1 MIILLYKRKKIIKR
15 RLLKMKATKVTHFG
29 IARKIVANMTAESWE
44 TIPHISYIYEP
55 EVSDF
60 LNVVK
65 ELNASGKFP
74 VKITVNTI
82 VLKALAEAFKAAP
95 QLNAH
100 IKFNRK
106 LVRGEV
112 TQWDEI
118 HAGMTWI
125 LPNGEMMTIN
135 LHDIG
140 NKSLVELT
148 EYIADVSR
156 KIGNT
161 DLTEVM
167 FSVSFNDTIEK
178 LKRGHILQAILRLFG
193 AKTGKHKIKTLSG
206 QAKKDYYAIPESDR
220 LTAAD
225 IKQGTV
231 TVSNIGS
238 VTRGIPGRVALLSI
252 IPPQIFVA
260 CIGSIMK
267 KPVVKQD
274 ENGNDVIVIGNE
286 MPIDLVFDHRAVD
299 FGDLVPFIQR
309 LEDIFKNPEQ
319 MYNW

>member
-1 MIILLYKRKKIIKR
+1 
-15 RLLKMKATKVTHFG
+15 MKATKVTEFG
-29 IARKIVANMTAESWE
+29 IQRKIVANMTSESWE

-55 EVSDF
+55 EISKF
-60 LNVVK
+60 LDVVK

-74 VKITVNTI
+74 VKITINTI
-82 VLKALAEAFKAAP
+82 MLKALSEAFKAAP

-106 LVRGEV
+106 LVRGTITEF
-112 TQWDEI
+112 DEI
-118 HAGMTWI
+118 HASMTWI

-148 EYIADVSR
+148 EYIADVGR
-156 KIGNT
+156 RIGNT

-167 FSVSFNDTIEK
+167 FSVSLQDTLEK
-178 LKRGHILQAILRLFG
+178 LKKGKLMNAIYRLIG
-193 AKTGKHKIKTLSG
+193 SKTGKNKVKTLSG
-206 QAKKDYYAIPESDR
+206 QAKKDYYAIPEKDR
-220 LTAAD
+220 LTKED

-231 TVSNIGS
+231 TISNIGS
-238 VTRGIPGRVALLSI
+238 VTRDIPGRVAMLSI

-260 CIGSIMK
+260 CIGSVTK
-267 KPVVKQD
+267 RPVVKQD
-274 ENGNDVIVIGNE
+274 ENGNDYVAVGQE
-286 MPIDLVFDHRAVD
+286 MPIDLVFDHRALD
-299 FGDLVPFIQR
+299 FGDLVPFINK

>member
-1 MIILLYKRKKIIKR
+1 
-15 RLLKMKATKVTHFG
+15 MKATKVTHFG
-29 IARKIVANMTAESWE
+29 IQRKIVANMTAESWE
-44 TIPHISYIYEP
+44 TIPHISYVYEP
-55 EVSDF
+55 EVSKFMDI
-60 LNVVK
+60 VK
-65 ELNASGKFP
+65 ELNESGKFP

-82 VLKALAEAFKAAP
+82 MLKALSEAFKEAP

-100 IKFNRK
+100 IKFDRK
-106 LVRGEV
+106 LVRGEI
-112 TQWDEI
+112 TEWDEI

-148 EYIADVSR
+148 EYIADVAR

-178 LKRGHILQAILRLFG
+178 LKKGKIKQAVLRLIG
-193 AKTGKHKIKTLSG
+193 AKTGKHKIKTLKG
-206 QAKKDYYAIPESDR
+206 KAKKEYNAIPETDR
-220 LTAAD
+220 LTAYD

-231 TVSNIGS
+231 TISNIGS
-238 VTRGIPGRVALLSI
+238 ITRGIPGHASLLSI
-252 IPPQIFVA
+252 IPPQVFVV
-260 CIGSIMK
+260 CIGSANK
-267 KPVVKQD
+267 QPVVKQD
-274 ENGNDVIVIGNE
+274 ENGNDIIAVGQV
-286 MPIDLVFDHRAVD
+286 MPINLVFDHRALD
-299 FGDLVPFIQR
+299 FGDLVPFIKK

>member
-1 MIILLYKRKKIIKR
+1 
-15 RLLKMKATKVTHFG
+15 MKATKVTEFG
-29 IARKIVANMTAESWE
+29 IQRKIVANMTSESWE

-55 EVSDF
+55 EISKF
-60 LNVVK
+60 LDVVK

-74 VKITVNTI
+74 VKITINTI
-82 VLKALAEAFKAAP
+82 MLKALSEAFKAAP
-95 QLNAH
+95 RLNAH

-106 LVRGEV
+106 LVRGTITEF
-112 TQWDEI
+112 DEI
-118 HAGMTWI
+118 HASMTWI

-148 EYIADVSR
+148 EYIADVGR
-156 KIGNT
+156 RIGNT

-167 FSVSFNDTIEK
+167 FSVSLQDTLEK
-178 LKRGHILQAILRLFG
+178 LKKGKLMNAIYRLIG
-193 AKTGKHKIKTLSG
+193 SKTGKNKVKTLSG
-206 QAKKDYYAIPESDR
+206 QAKKDYYAIPEKDR
-220 LTAAD
+220 LTKDD

-231 TVSNIGS
+231 TISNIGS
-238 VTRGIPGRVALLSI
+238 VTRNIPGRVAMLSI
-252 IPPQIFVA
+252 IPPQIFV
-260 CIGSIMK
+260 CCMGSIIK

-274 ENGNDVIVIGNE
+274 ENGNDIIAIGNE
-286 MPIDLVFDHRAVD
+286 LPIDLVFDHRAVD
-299 FGDLVPFIQR
+299 FGDLLPFIQR

>member
-1 MIILLYKRKKIIKR
+1 
-15 RLLKMKATKVTHFG
+15 MKATKVTNFG
-29 IARKIVANMTAESWE
+29 IQRKIVANMTSESWE

-55 EVSDF
+55 EVSKF
-60 LNVVK
+60 LEVVK
-65 ELNASGKFP
+65 ELNESGKFP
-74 VKITVNTI
+74 VKLTVNT
-82 VLKALAEAFKAAP
+82 VMLKALTEAFKAAP

-106 LVRGEV
+106 LVRGTV
-112 TQWDEI
+112 TEWDEI

-140 NKSLVELT
+140 NKNLVELT
-148 EYIADVSR
+148 EYIADVGR
-156 KIGNT
+156 RIGNT

-167 FSVSFNDTIEK
+167 FSVSLNDTLEK
-178 LKRGHILQAILRLFG
+178 LKKGKIMNAIYRLFG
-193 AKTGKHKIKTLSG
+193 AKTGKNKIKTLSG

-220 LTAAD
+220 LTAYD

-231 TVSNIGS
+231 TISNIGS
-238 VTRGIPGRVALLSI
+238 ITRGIPGHAALLSI
-252 IPPQIFVA
+252 IPPQIFVV
-260 CIGSIMK
+260 CIGSAIK

-274 ENGNDVIVIGNE
+274 ENGNYIIVVGQE

-299 FGDLVPFIQR
+299 FGDLVPFIKR
-309 LEDIFKNPEQ
+309 LEDVFKNPEQ

>member
-1 MIILLYKRKKIIKR
+1 
-15 RLLKMKATKVTHFG
+15 MKATKVTHFG
-29 IARKIVANMTAESWE
+29 IQRKIVANMTSESWE
-44 TIPHISYIYEP
+44 TIPHISYVYEP

-60 LNVVK
+60 LKVVK
-65 ELNASGKFP
+65 ELNESGKFP

-82 VLKALAEAFKAAP
+82 MLKALTEAFKAAP

-100 IKFNRK
+100 IDFNRK
-106 LVRGEV
+106 LVRGEI
-112 TQWDEI
+112 TEWDEI

-140 NKSLVELT
+140 NKNLVELT

-167 FSVSFNDTIEK
+167 FSVSFNDTIDK
-178 LKRGHILQAILRLFG
+178 LKKGKIKQAVLRLIG
-193 AKTGKHKIKTLSG
+193 AKTGKYKIKTLSG
-206 QAKKDYYAIPESDR
+206 KAKKEYYSIPETDR
-220 LTAAD
+220 LTAYD

-231 TVSNIGS
+231 TISNIGS
-238 VTRGIPGRVALLSI
+238 ITRGIPGHAALLSI
-252 IPPQIFVA
+252 IPPQIFVV
-260 CIGSIMK
+260 CIGSAIK

-274 ENGNDVIVIGNE
+274 ENGNDIIVVGQE
-286 MPIDLVFDHRAVD
+286 MPISLVFDHRAVD
-299 FGDLVPFIQR
+299 FGDVAPFVRR
-309 LEDIFKNPEQ
+309 LEEIFKNPEQ

>member
-1 MIILLYKRKKIIKR
+1 
-15 RLLKMKATKVTHFG
+15 MKAIKETHFG
-29 IARKIVANMTAESWE
+29 IARKIVANMTTESWE
-44 TIPHISYIYEP
+44 TIPHSSFIYEP
-55 EVSDF
+55 EVSKF
-60 LNVVK
+60 LDVLK
-65 ELNASGKFP
+65 QLNESGKFP
-74 VKITVNTI
+74 VKLTVNT
-82 VLKALAEAFKAAP
+82 VMLKALTEAFKAAP

-100 IKFNRK
+100 IDFNRK
-106 LVRGEV
+106 LVRGKV
-112 TQWDEI
+112 TEYDEI
-118 HAGMTWI
+118 HAGMTWV

-156 KIGNT
+156 RIGNT

-178 LKRGHILQAILRLFG
+178 LKKGKIKQAVLRLFG

-206 QAKKDYYAIPESDR
+206 KAKKEYYAIPESDR
-220 LTAAD
+220 LTADD

-231 TVSNIGS
+231 TISNIGS
-238 VTRGIPGRVALLSI
+238 ITRGIPGHASLLSI
-252 IPPQIFVA
+252 IPPQIFVV
-260 CIGSIMK
+260 CIGSAIK

-274 ENGNDVIVIGNE
+274 ENGNDIIVVGQE

-299 FGDLVPFIQR
+299 FGEVAPFVRR
-309 LEDIFKNPEQ
+309 LEEIFKNPEE

>member
-1 MIILLYKRKKIIKR
+1 
-15 RLLKMKATKVTHFG
+15 MKETKVSHFG
-29 IARKIVANMTAESWE
+29 IQRKIVANMTSESWE
-44 TIPHISYIYEP
+44 TIPHISYVYEP
-55 EVSDF
+55 EVSRF
-60 LNVVK
+60 LEVIK
-65 ELNASGKFP
+65 ELNESGKFP
-74 VKITVNTI
+74 VKLTVNT
-82 VLKALAEAFKAAP
+82 VMLKALTEAFKAAP

-100 IKFNRK
+100 IDFNRK
-106 LVRGEV
+106 LVRGKV
-112 TQWDEI
+112 TEYDEI
-118 HAGMTWI
+118 HAGMTWV

-148 EYIADVSR
+148 NYIADVSR
-156 KIGNT
+156 RIGNT

-178 LKRGHILQAILRLFG
+178 LKKGKIKQAVLRLFG

-206 QAKKDYYAIPESDR
+206 KAKKEYYAIPESDR
-220 LTAAD
+220 LTADD

-231 TVSNIGS
+231 TISNIGS
-238 VTRGIPGRVALLSI
+238 ITRGIPGHASLLSI
-252 IPPQIFVA
+252 IPPQIFVV
-260 CIGSIMK
+260 CIGSAIK

-274 ENGNDVIVIGNE
+274 ENGNDIIVVGQE

-299 FGDLVPFIQR
+299 FGEVAPFVRR
-309 LEDIFKNPEQ
+309 LEEIFKNPEE

>member
-1 MIILLYKRKKIIKR
+1 
-15 RLLKMKATKVTHFG
+15 MKVTKETHFG
-29 IARKIVANMTAESWE
+29 IQRKIVANMTSESWE
-44 TIPHISYIYEP
+44 TIPHISYVYEP
-55 EVSDF
+55 EVSKF
-60 LNVVK
+60 LETIK
-65 ELNASGKFP
+65 ELNESDKFS
-74 VKITVNTI
+74 VKLTVNT
-82 VLKALAEAFKAAP
+82 VMLKALCEAFKAAP

-100 IKFNRK
+100 IDFNRK
-106 LVRGEV
+106 LVRGRVMEF
-112 TQWDEI
+112 DEI

-140 NKSLVELT
+140 NKNLVELT

-156 KIGNT
+156 RIGNT

-178 LKRGHILQAILRLFG
+178 LKKGKIKQAVLRLFG

-206 QAKKDYYAIPESDR
+206 QAKKDYYAIPETDR
-220 LTAAD
+220 LTAND

-231 TVSNIGS
+231 TISNIGS
-238 VTRGIPGRVALLSI
+238 ITRGIPGHAALLSI
-252 IPPQIFVA
+252 IPPQIFVV
-260 CIGSIMK
+260 CIGSAIK

-274 ENGNDVIVIGNE
+274 ENGNDIIVVGQE
-286 MPIDLVFDHRAVD
+286 MPISLVFDHRAVD
-299 FGDLVPFIQR
+299 FGEVAPFVRR
-309 LEDIFKNPEQ
+309 LEEIFKNPEE

>member
-1 MIILLYKRKKIIKR
+1 
-15 RLLKMKATKVTHFG
+15 MKETKVTHFG
-29 IARKIVANMTAESWE
+29 IQRKIVANMTSESWE
-44 TIPHISYIYEP
+44 TIPHISYVYEP
-55 EVSDF
+55 EVSRF
-60 LNVVK
+60 LEVIK
-65 ELNASGKFP
+65 ELNESGKFP
-74 VKITVNTI
+74 VKLTVNT
-82 VLKALAEAFKAAP
+82 VMLKALTEAFKAAP

-100 IKFNRK
+100 IEFNRK
-106 LVRGEV
+106 LVRGKV
-112 TQWDEI
+112 TEFDEI
-118 HAGMTWI
+118 HAGMTWV

-148 EYIADVSR
+148 NYIADVSR
-156 KIGNT
+156 RIGNT

-178 LKRGHILQAILRLFG
+178 LKKGKIKQAVLRLFG

-206 QAKKDYYAIPESDR
+206 KAKKEYYAIPESDR
-220 LTAAD
+220 LTADD

-231 TVSNIGS
+231 TISNIGS
-238 VTRGIPGRVALLSI
+238 ITRGIPGHASLLSI
-252 IPPQIFVA
+252 IPPQIFVV
-260 CIGSIMK
+260 CIGSAIK

-274 ENGNDVIVIGNE
+274 ENGNDIIVVGQE

-299 FGDLVPFIQR
+299 FGEVAPFVRR
-309 LEDIFKNPEQ
+309 LEEIFKNPEE

>member
-1 MIILLYKRKKIIKR
+1 
-15 RLLKMKATKVTHFG
+15 MKPVKTTHFG
-29 IARKIVANMTAESWE
+29 IQRKIVANMTSESWE

-55 EVSDF
+55 EVSKF
-60 LNVVK
+60 IETVK
-65 ELNASGKFP
+65 ELNNSGKTP
-74 VKITVNTI
+74 IKITVNT
-82 VLKALAEAFKAAP
+82 VMLKALAEAFKAAP

-106 LVRGEV
+106 LVRGSV
-112 TQWDEI
+112 TEFDEI

-148 EYIADVSR
+148 EYIADVGR
-156 KIGNT
+156 RIGNT

-167 FSVSFNDTIEK
+167 FSVSLNDTLEK
-178 LKRGHILQAILRLFG
+178 LKKGRLINAIYRLVG
-193 AKTGKHKIKTLSG
+193 AKTGKHRIKTLSG
-206 QAKKDYYAIPESDR
+206 QAKKDYYSIPESDR
-220 LTAAD
+220 LTKED

-231 TVSNIGS
+231 TISNIGS
-238 VTRGIPGRVALLSI
+238 LTRGIPGRVGLLAI
-252 IPPQIFVA
+252 IPPQVFVA
-260 CIGSIMK
+260 CIGAANK

-274 ENGNDVIVIGNE
+274 ENGNDYIAIGTE

-299 FGDLVPFIQR
+299 FAEVLPFIKR
-309 LEDIFKNPEQ
+309 LEEIFKNPEE

>member
-1 MIILLYKRKKIIKR
+1 
-15 RLLKMKATKVTHFG
+15 MKPTKVKHFG
-29 IARKIVANMTAESWE
+29 IARKIVANMTSESWE
-44 TIPHISYIYEP
+44 TIPHTSYIYEP
-55 EVSDF
+55 EVTDF
-60 LNVVK
+60 MNVVK
-65 ELNASGKFP
+65 DMNASGKFP
-74 VKITVNTI
+74 VKLTVNT
-82 VLKALAEAFKAAP
+82 VMLKALAEAFKAAP

-106 LVRGEV
+106 LVRGVV
-112 TQWDEI
+112 TEWDEI

-140 NKSLVELT
+140 NKSLVELA

-161 DLTEVM
+161 DMTEVM
-167 FSVSFNDTIEK
+167 FEVSLNDTLEK
-178 LKRGHILQAILRLFG
+178 LKKGKVMNAIYRLFG

-206 QAKKDYYAIPESDR
+206 QAKKDYYSIPETDR
-220 LTAAD
+220 LTKYD

-231 TVSNIGS
+231 TISNVGTL
-238 VTRGIPGRVALLSI
+238 TRGVNGRVALLSI
-252 IPPQIFVA
+252 IPPQVFV
-260 CIGSIMK
+260 CCMGSIMK

-286 MPIDLVFDHRAVD
+286 LPIDLVFDHRAVD
-299 FGDLVPFIQR
+299 FGEVVPFINR
-309 LEDIFKNPEQ
+309 LEDIFRNPGQ

>member
-1 MIILLYKRKKIIKR
+1 
-15 RLLKMKATKVTHFG
+15 MKVTKETHFG
-29 IARKIVANMTAESWE
+29 IQRKIVANMTSESWE
-44 TIPHISYIYEP
+44 TIPHISYVYEP
-55 EVSDF
+55 EVSKF
-60 LNVVK
+60 LETIK
-65 ELNASGKFP
+65 ELNESNKFS
-74 VKITVNTI
+74 VKLTVNT
-82 VLKALAEAFKAAP
+82 VMLKALCEAFKAAP

-100 IKFNRK
+100 IDFNRK
-106 LVRGEV
+106 LVRGRVMEF
-112 TQWDEI
+112 DEI

-140 NKSLVELT
+140 NKNLVELT

-156 KIGNT
+156 RIGNT

-178 LKRGHILQAILRLFG
+178 LKKGKIKQAVLRLFG

-206 QAKKDYYAIPESDR
+206 QAKKDYYAIPETDR
-220 LTAAD
+220 LTAND

-231 TVSNIGS
+231 TISNIGS
-238 VTRGIPGRVALLSI
+238 ITRGIPGHAALLSI
-252 IPPQIFVA
+252 IPPQIFVV
-260 CIGSIMK
+260 CIGSAIK

-274 ENGNDVIVIGNE
+274 ENGNDIIVVGQE
-286 MPIDLVFDHRAVD
+286 MPISLVFDHRAVD
-299 FGDLVPFIQR
+299 FGEVAPFVRR
-309 LEDIFKNPEQ
+309 LEEIFKNPEE

>member
-1 MIILLYKRKKIIKR
+1 
-15 RLLKMKATKVTHFG
+15 MKATKVTHLG
-29 IARKIVANMTAESWE
+29 IQRKIVANMTAESWE
-44 TIPHISYIYEP
+44 TIPHISYVYEP
-55 EVSDF
+55 EVTKFMDI
-60 LNVVK
+60 VK
-65 ELNASGKFP
+65 ELNESGKFP

-82 VLKALAEAFKAAP
+82 MLKALTEAFKEAP

-106 LVRGEV
+106 LVRGEI
-112 TQWDEI
+112 TEWDEI

-178 LKRGHILQAILRLFG
+178 LKKGKIKQAILRLVG

-206 QAKKDYYAIPESDR
+206 KAKKEYYAIPETDR
-220 LTAAD
+220 LTADD

-260 CIGSIMK
+260 CIGAVNK

-274 ENGNDVIVIGNE
+274 ENGNDIIVVGNE
-286 MPIDLVFDHRAVD
+286 MPIDLVFDHRACD
-299 FGDLVPFIQR
+299 FGELVPFINR
-309 LEDIFKNPEQ
+309 LEDIFANPQREETKDFLSRFI
-319 MYNW
+319 N

>member
-1 MIILLYKRKKIIKR
+1 
-15 RLLKMKATKVTHFG
+15 MKPTKVKHFG
-29 IARKIVANMTAESWE
+29 IARKIVANMTSESWE
-44 TIPHISYIYEP
+44 TIPHTSYIYEP
-55 EVSDF
+55 EVTDF
-60 LNVVK
+60 MNVVK
-65 ELNASGKFP
+65 DMNASGKFP
-74 VKITVNTI
+74 VKLTVNT
-82 VLKALAEAFKAAP
+82 VMLKALAEAFKAAP

-106 LVRGEV
+106 LVRGVV
-112 TQWDEI
+112 TEWDEI

-140 NKSLVELT
+140 NKSLVELA

-161 DLTEVM
+161 DMTEVM
-167 FSVSFNDTIEK
+167 FEVSLNDTLEK
-178 LKRGHILQAILRLFG
+178 LKKGKVMNAIYRLFG

-206 QAKKDYYAIPESDR
+206 QAKKDYYSIPETDR
-220 LTAAD
+220 LTKYD

-231 TVSNIGS
+231 TISNVGS
-238 VTRGIPGRVALLSI
+238 LTRGVNGRVALLSI
-252 IPPQIFVA
+252 IPPQVFV
-260 CIGSIMK
+260 CCMGSIMK

-286 MPIDLVFDHRAVD
+286 LPIDLVFDHRAVD
-299 FGDLVPFIQR
+299 FGEVVPFINR
-309 LEDIFKNPEQ
+309 LEDIFRNPGQ

>member
-1 MIILLYKRKKIIKR
+1 
-15 RLLKMKATKVTHFG
+15 MKVTKETHFG
-29 IARKIVANMTAESWE
+29 IQRKIVANMTSESWE

-55 EVSDF
+55 EVSKF
-60 LNVVK
+60 LDVVK
-65 ELNASGKFP
+65 ELNESGKFP

-82 VLKALAEAFKAAP
+82 MLKALAEAFIAAP

-100 IKFNRK
+100 IEFNRK
-106 LVRGEV
+106 LVRGKITEY
-112 TQWDEI
+112 DEI

-156 KIGNT
+156 RIGNT

-178 LKRGHILQAILRLFG
+178 LKKGRILNAIYRLFG
-193 AKTGKHKIKTLSG
+193 AKTGKHKVKTLSG
-206 QAKKDYYAIPESDR
+206 KAKKDYYAIPESDR

-231 TVSNIGS
+231 TISNIGS
-238 VTRGIPGRVALLSI
+238 ITRGIPGHAALLSI
-252 IPPQIFVA
+252 IPPQIFVV
-260 CIGSIMK
+260 CIGSAIK

-274 ENGNDVIVIGNE
+274 ENGNDIIVVGQE

-299 FGDLVPFIQR
+299 FGDLVPFIKR

>member
-1 MIILLYKRKKIIKR
+1 
-15 RLLKMKATKVTHFG
+15 MKATKVTHFG
-29 IARKIVANMTAESWE
+29 IQRKIVANMTSESWE

-55 EVSDF
+55 EVSHF
-60 LNVVK
+60 VEVVK
-65 ELNASGKFP
+65 ELNESGKFP
-74 VKITVNTI
+74 VKLTVNT
-82 VLKALAEAFKAAP
+82 VMLKALAEAFKAAP

-100 IKFNRK
+100 IHFDRK
-106 LVRGEV
+106 LVRGEIV
-112 TQWDEI
+112 EYDEI

-140 NKSLVELT
+140 NKNLVELT
-148 EYIADVSR
+148 NYVADVAR

-178 LKRGHILQAILRLFG
+178 LKKGKIKQAVLRLIG

-206 QAKKDYYAIPESDR
+206 KAKKDYYAIPESDR
-220 LTAAD
+220 LTAYD

-252 IPPQIFVA
+252 IPPQIFV
-260 CIGSIMK
+260 CCMGSITK

-274 ENGNDVIVIGNE
+274 ENGNDVIVIGQE
-286 MPIDLVFDHRAVD
+286 MPIDLVFDHRALD
-299 FGDLVPFIQR
+299 FGDLIPFINR

-319 MYNW
+319 MFEW

>member
-1 MIILLYKRKKIIKR
+1 MRVVKFFLIQIYGRII
-15 RLLKMKATKVTHFG
+15 MKATKETNFG
-29 IARKIVANMTAESWE
+29 IQRKIVANMTTESWR

-55 EVSDF
+55 EVSRF
-60 LNVVK
+60 LEVVK
-65 ELNASGKFP
+65 ELNSSGKFP
-74 VKITVNTI
+74 VKLTVNTI
-82 VLKALAEAFKAAP
+82 MLKALTEAFKVAP

-100 IKFNRK
+100 IKFDRK
-106 LVRGEV
+106 LVRGTV
-112 TQWDEI
+112 TEWNEI

-140 NKSLVELT
+140 NKTLVELAD
-148 EYIADVSR
+148 YISDVSR

-161 DLTEVM
+161 DLDEVM
-167 FSVSFNDTIEK
+167 FSVSLNDTIEK
-178 LKRGHILQAILRLFG
+178 LKKGKIMKAAYRLYG
-193 AKTGKHKIKTLSG
+193 AKTGKYKVKTLSG
-206 QAKKDYYAIPESDR
+206 KAKKKYYSIPESDR
-220 LTAAD
+220 LTADD

-231 TVSNIGS
+231 TISNIGS
-238 VTRGIPGRVALLSI
+238 ITRGIPGHAALLSI
-252 IPPQIFVA
+252 IPPQIFVV
-260 CIGSIMK
+260 CIGSAVK

-274 ENGNDVIVIGNE
+274 ENGNDIIAVGQV

-299 FGDLVPFIQR
+299 FGDLVPFIKR

>member
-1 MIILLYKRKKIIKR
+1 
-15 RLLKMKATKVTHFG
+15 MKATKVTEFG
-29 IARKIVANMTAESWE
+29 IQRKIVANMTSESWE

-55 EVSDF
+55 EISRF
-60 LNVVK
+60 LEVVK

-74 VKITVNTI
+74 VKITINTI
-82 VLKALAEAFKAAP
+82 MLKALSEAFKAAP

-106 LVRGEV
+106 LVRGTITEF
-112 TQWDEI
+112 DEI
-118 HAGMTWI
+118 HASMTWV

-148 EYIADVSR
+148 EYIADVGR
-156 KIGNT
+156 RIGNT

-167 FSVSFNDTIEK
+167 FSVSLQDTLEK
-178 LKRGHILQAILRLFG
+178 LKKGKLMNAIYRLIG
-193 AKTGKHKIKTLSG
+193 SKTGKNKVKTLSG
-206 QAKKDYYAIPESDR
+206 QAKKDYYAIPEKDR
-220 LTAAD
+220 LTKED

-231 TVSNIGS
+231 TISNIGS
-238 VTRGIPGRVALLSI
+238 VTRNIPGRVAMLSI
-252 IPPQIFVA
+252 IPPQIFV
-260 CIGSIMK
+260 CCMGSIIK

-274 ENGNDVIVIGNE
+274 ENGNDIIAIGNE
-286 MPIDLVFDHRAVD
+286 LPIDLVFDHRAVD

>member
-1 MIILLYKRKKIIKR
+1 
-15 RLLKMKATKVTHFG
+15 MKATKVTHFG
-29 IARKIVANMTAESWE
+29 IQRKIVANMTTESWE

-55 EVSDF
+55 EVSRF
-60 LNVVK
+60 LEVVK
-65 ELNASGKFP
+65 ELNESGKFP

-82 VLKALAEAFKAAP
+82 MLKALTEAFKAAP

-100 IKFNRK
+100 IKFDRK
-106 LVRGEV
+106 LVRGEIIE
-112 TQWDEI
+112 WDEI

-148 EYIADVSR
+148 EYIADVGR
-156 KIGNT
+156 RIGNT

-178 LKRGHILQAILRLFG
+178 LKKGKIKQAILRLVG

-206 QAKKDYYAIPESDR
+206 KAKKDYYAIPETDR
-220 LTAAD
+220 LTAND

-231 TVSNIGS
+231 TISNIGS
-238 VTRGIPGRVALLSI
+238 ITRGIPGHAALLSI
-252 IPPQIFVA
+252 IPPQIFVV
-260 CIGSIMK
+260 CIGSAIK

-274 ENGNDVIVIGNE
+274 ENGNDIIVVGQE
-286 MPIDLVFDHRAVD
+286 M
-299 FGDLVPFIQR
+299 
-309 LEDIFKNPEQ
+309 
-319 MYNW
+319 

>member
-1 MIILLYKRKKIIKR
+1 
-15 RLLKMKATKVTHFG
+15 MKATKVTHFG
-29 IARKIVANMTAESWE
+29 IQRKIVANMTAESWE

-55 EVSDF
+55 EVSRF
-60 LNVVK
+60 LEVVK
-65 ELNASGKFP
+65 ELNESGKFP
-74 VKITVNTI
+74 VKVTVNTI
-82 VLKALAEAFKAAP
+82 MLKALTEAFKAAP

-100 IKFNRK
+100 IKFDRK
-106 LVRGEV
+106 LVRGEI
-112 TQWDEI
+112 TEWDEI

-148 EYIADVSR
+148 NYIADVGR
-156 KIGNT
+156 RIGNT

-178 LKRGHILQAILRLFG
+178 LKKGKIKQAILRLIG

-220 LTAAD
+220 LTAND

-231 TVSNIGS
+231 TISNIGS
-238 VTRGIPGRVALLSI
+238 ITRGIPGHAALLSI
-252 IPPQIFVA
+252 IPPQIFVV
-260 CIGSIMK
+260 CIGSAIK

-274 ENGNDVIVIGNE
+274 ENGNDIIVVGQE

-299 FGDLVPFIQR
+299 FGDLVPFIKR

>member
-1 MIILLYKRKKIIKR
+1 
-15 RLLKMKATKVTHFG
+15 MKATKVTEFG
-29 IARKIVANMTAESWE
+29 IQRKIVANMTSESWE

-55 EVSDF
+55 EISKF
-60 LNVVK
+60 LDVVK
-65 ELNASGKFP
+65 ELNASGRFP
-74 VKITVNTI
+74 VKITINTI
-82 VLKALAEAFKAAP
+82 MLKALSEAFKAAP

-106 LVRGEV
+106 LVRGTITEF
-112 TQWDEI
+112 DEI
-118 HAGMTWI
+118 HASMTWI

-148 EYIADVSR
+148 EYIADVGR
-156 KIGNT
+156 RIGNT

-167 FSVSFNDTIEK
+167 FSVSLQDTLEK
-178 LKRGHILQAILRLFG
+178 LKKGKLMNAIYRLIG
-193 AKTGKHKIKTLSG
+193 SKTGKNKVKTLSG
-206 QAKKDYYAIPESDR
+206 QAKKDYYAIPEKDR
-220 LTAAD
+220 LTKED

-231 TVSNIGS
+231 TISNIGS
-238 VTRGIPGRVALLSI
+238 VTRNIPGRVAMLSI
-252 IPPQIFVA
+252 IPPQIFV
-260 CIGSIMK
+260 CCMGSIIK

-274 ENGNDVIVIGNE
+274 ENGNDIIAIGNE
-286 MPIDLVFDHRAVD
+286 LPIDLVFDHRAVD

>member
-1 MIILLYKRKKIIKR
+1 
-15 RLLKMKATKVTHFG
+15 MKATKVTEFG
-29 IARKIVANMTAESWE
+29 IQRKIVANMTSESWE

-55 EVSDF
+55 EISKF
-60 LNVVK
+60 LDVVK

-74 VKITVNTI
+74 VKITINTI
-82 VLKALAEAFKAAP
+82 MLKALSEAFKAAP

-106 LVRGEV
+106 LVRGTITEF
-112 TQWDEI
+112 DEI
-118 HAGMTWI
+118 HASMTWV

-148 EYIADVSR
+148 EYIADVGR
-156 KIGNT
+156 RIGNT

-167 FSVSFNDTIEK
+167 FSVSLQDTLEK
-178 LKRGHILQAILRLFG
+178 LKKGKLMNAIYRLIG
-193 AKTGKHKIKTLSG
+193 SKTGKNKVKTLSG
-206 QAKKDYYAIPESDR
+206 QAKKDYYAIPEKDR
-220 LTAAD
+220 LTKED

-231 TVSNIGS
+231 TISNIGS
-238 VTRGIPGRVALLSI
+238 VTRNIPGRVAMLSI
-252 IPPQIFVA
+252 IPPQIFV
-260 CIGSIMK
+260 CCMGSIIK

-274 ENGNDVIVIGNE
+274 ENGNDIIAIGNE
-286 MPIDLVFDHRAVD
+286 LPIDLVFDHRAVD

>member
-1 MIILLYKRKKIIKR
+1 
-15 RLLKMKATKVTHFG
+15 MKATKVTHFG
-29 IARKIVANMTAESWE
+29 IARKIVANMTSESWE

-148 EYIADVSR
+148 EYIADVAR

-161 DLTEVM
+161 DMTEVM

-206 QAKKDYYAIPESDR
+206 QAKKDYYAIPETDR
-220 LTAAD
+220 LTAYD

-274 ENGNDVIVIGNE
+274 ENGNDIIVVGNE

>member
-1 MIILLYKRKKIIKR
+1 MKPIKV
-15 RLLKMKATKVTHFG
+15 KHFG
-29 IARKIVANMTAESWE
+29 IARKIVANMTSESWE
-44 TIPHISYIYEP
+44 TIPHTSYIYEP

-60 LNVVK
+60 MKVVK
-65 ELNASGKFP
+65 ELNESGKFP

-82 VLKALAEAFKAAP
+82 MLKALAEAFKAAP

-106 LVRGEV
+106 LVRGVV
-112 TQWDEI
+112 TEWDEI

-140 NKSLVELT
+140 NKNLVELT

-167 FSVSFNDTIEK
+167 FSVSLNDTLEK
-178 LKRGHILQAILRLFG
+178 LKKGRIMNAVYRLFG

-206 QAKKDYYAIPESDR
+206 KAKKEYYAIPETDR
-220 LTAAD
+220 LTAYD

-231 TVSNIGS
+231 TISNIGS
-238 VTRGIPGRVALLSI
+238 LTRGINGRVSLLSI
-252 IPPQIFVA
+252 IPPQVFV
-260 CIGSIMK
+260 CCMSSIIK

-274 ENGNDVIVIGNE
+274 ENGNDIIVPGNE
-286 MPIDLVFDHRAVD
+286 LPITLVFDHRAVD
-299 FGDLVPFIQR
+299 FGEVVPFIQR
-309 LEDIFKNPEQ
+309 LEDIFRNPEQ

>member
-1 MIILLYKRKKIIKR
+1 
-15 RLLKMKATKVTHFG
+15 MKETKVTNFG
-29 IARKIVANMTAESWE
+29 IQRKIVANMTSESWE

-55 EVSDF
+55 EVTKF
-60 LNVVK
+60 LEVVK

-74 VKITVNTI
+74 VKITINTI
-82 VLKALAEAFKAAP
+82 MLKALSEAIKAAP
-95 QLNAH
+95 HLNAH

-106 LVRGEV
+106 LVRGTITEY
-112 TQWDEI
+112 DEI
-118 HAGMTWI
+118 HASMTWV

-148 EYIADVSR
+148 EYIADVGR
-156 KIGNT
+156 RIGNT

-167 FSVSFNDTIEK
+167 FSVSLQDTLEK
-178 LKRGHILQAILRLFG
+178 LKRGHLLNAIYRLFG
-193 AKTGKHKIKTLSG
+193 AKTGKNKVKTLSG
-206 QAKKDYYAIPESDR
+206 KEKEEYYKIPENDR
-220 LTAAD
+220 LTKYD

-231 TVSNIGS
+231 TISNIGS
-238 VTRGIPGRVALLSI
+238 ITRGIPGRVALLSI

-260 CIGSIMK
+260 CIGSVTK

-274 ENGNDVIVIGNE
+274 ENGNDIVVVGNE
-286 MPIDLVFDHRAVD
+286 MPIDLVFDHRALD
-299 FGDLVPFIQR
+299 FGDLVPFIQK

>member
-1 MIILLYKRKKIIKR
+1 
-15 RLLKMKATKVTHFG
+15 MKVTKETHFG
-29 IARKIVANMTAESWE
+29 IQRKIVANMTSESWE
-44 TIPHISYIYEP
+44 TIPHISYVYEP
-55 EVSDF
+55 EVSKF
-60 LNVVK
+60 LETIK
-65 ELNASGKFP
+65 SLNESGKFP
-74 VKITVNTI
+74 VKLTVNT
-82 VLKALAEAFKAAP
+82 VMLKALCEAFKAAP

-100 IKFNRK
+100 IDFNRK
-106 LVRGEV
+106 LVRGKIM
-112 TQWDEI
+112 QFDEI

-140 NKSLVELT
+140 NKNLVELT

-156 KIGNT
+156 RIGNT

-178 LKRGHILQAILRLFG
+178 LKKGKIKQAILRLFG

-206 QAKKDYYAIPESDR
+206 QAKKDYYAIPETDR
-220 LTAAD
+220 LTAND

-231 TVSNIGS
+231 TISNIGS
-238 VTRGIPGRVALLSI
+238 ITRGIPGHATLLSI
-252 IPPQIFVA
+252 IPPQIFVV
-260 CIGSIMK
+260 CIGSAIK

-274 ENGNDVIVIGNE
+274 ENGNDIIVVGQE

-299 FGDLVPFIQR
+299 FGEVAPFVRR
-309 LEDIFKNPEQ
+309 LEEIFKNPEE
-319 MYNW
+319 MFNW

>member
-1 MIILLYKRKKIIKR
+1 
-15 RLLKMKATKVTHFG
+15 MKPTKVKHFG
-29 IARKIVANMTAESWE
+29 IARKIVANMTSESWE
-44 TIPHISYIYEP
+44 TIPHTSYIYEP
-55 EVSDF
+55 EVTDF
-60 LNVVK
+60 MNVVK
-65 ELNASGKFP
+65 DMNASGKFP
-74 VKITVNTI
+74 VKLTVNT
-82 VLKALAEAFKAAP
+82 VMLKALAEAFKAAP

-106 LVRGEV
+106 LVRGVV
-112 TQWDEI
+112 TEWDEI

-140 NKSLVELT
+140 NKSLVELA

-161 DLTEVM
+161 DMTEVM
-167 FSVSFNDTIEK
+167 FEVSLNDTLEK
-178 LKRGHILQAILRLFG
+178 LKKGKVMNAIYRLFG

-206 QAKKDYYAIPESDR
+206 QAKKDYYSIPETDR
-220 LTAAD
+220 LTKYD

-231 TVSNIGS
+231 TISNVGS
-238 VTRGIPGRVALLSI
+238 LTRGVNGRVALLSI
-252 IPPQIFVA
+252 IPPQVFV
-260 CIGSIMK
+260 CCMGSIMK

-286 MPIDLVFDHRAVD
+286 LPIDLVFDHRAVD
-299 FGDLVPFIQR
+299 FGEVVPFIQR
-309 LEDIFKNPEQ
+309 LEDIFRNPEQ